1 LTRNNIRVPGK
12 LNRYMHL
19 LFNLKSLFLLIL
31 FLSLFTKGVTAQNID
46 QRLLQQ
52 INSPGDHGDKAWLF
66 LTNKAAYIDFA
77 IPAGMLIT
85 GYVNHARYMKTMGY
99 ETAAA
104 ILVAGGA
111 DFILKQT
118 IRRNSPNSHP
128 GLVTAKVDETG
139 YSFPSGHA
147 SLAFATATS
156 ISMAFPK
163 WYVIAPSFLYATAV
177 GYSRVY
183 LGAHYPSDVLGGA
196 VVGIASSY
204 ITWHAQQWL
213 DKKRHH

>member
-1 LTRNNIRVPGK
+1 
-12 LNRYMHL
+12 MHQT
-19 LFNLKSLFLLIL
+19 FNLKSLSLFIL
-31 FLSLFTKGVTAQNID
+31 FLLLFTKSVTAQNID
-46 QRLLQQ
+46 HRLLQQ
-52 INSPGDHGDKAWLF
+52 IYSPDDHGSKAWLF
-66 LTNKAAYIDFA
+66 LTNKAVYIDFA
-77 IPAGMLIT
+77 VPAGMLIA
-85 GYVNHARYMKTMGY
+85 GYVNHNRYMQTMGY

-111 DFILKQT
+111 SFILKQI
-118 IRRNSPNSHP
+118 IRRPDPNTLPGQVYENS
-128 GLVTAKVDETG
+128 
-139 YSFPSGHA
+139 YSFPSGHT

-213 DKKRHH
+213 DKKHHH